1 MNGAVTRKTLSRRV
15 VDQLRADII
24 TRVFPVGSHITVRSI
39 AERYDTSPIPVREA
53 FNVLSGE
60 KLIKLSPYKGATVCT
75 IDRQFFENIYR
86 ILNALEMLMIESTM
100 ENWSQ
105 SLCRELEEINGRIG
119 ELQTMDLIWEKYQDL
134 NDQFHQKLEQ
144 FSRNDQALELI
155 HDYRAI
161 ARLVSREHGVVLASV
176 ERLNESYR
184 EHQAIIAAYEAHDLT
199 ACRQAY
205 MVHADNSRLPTM
217 RRIFG
222 EA

>member
-1 MNGAVTRKTLSRRV
+1 MNGAVTRKTLSRQV

-100 ENWSQ
+100 ENWSD
-105 SLCRELEEINGRIG
+105 SLRREVIDINEQIG
-119 ELQTMDLIWEKYQDL
+119 ALQTMELIWEKYQDL

-155 HDYRAI
+155 YDYRSI
-161 ARLVSREHGVVLASV
+161 ARLIAREHGVVLASV
-176 ERLNESYR
+176 DRLNESHQ
-184 EHQAIIAAYEAHDLT
+184 EHNRIIEAYEARDLQ

-205 MVHADNSRLPTM
+205 MIHADNSRLPTM
-217 RRIFG
+217 KRIFG

>member
-1 MNGAVTRKTLSRRV
+1 MNGAVTRKTLSRQV
-15 VDQLRADII
+15 VDKLRADII
-24 TRVFPVGSHITVRSI
+24 TGVFPVGSHITVRSI

-100 ENWSQ
+100 ENWSDN
-105 SLCRELEEINGRIG
+105 LRREVTEINEQIG
-119 ELQTMDLIWEKYQDL
+119 TLQTMELIWEKYQDL
-134 NDQFHQKLEQ
+134 NDQFHRKLEQ

-155 HDYRAI
+155 YDYRAI
-161 ARLVSREHGVVLASV
+161 ARLITRKNGVVLASV
-176 ERLNESYR
+176 DRLNESYQ
-184 EHQAIIAAYEAHDLT
+184 EHKRIIEAYEARDLQ

-205 MVHADNSRLPTM
+205 MIHADNSRLPTM
-217 RRIFG
+217 RRLFG

>member
-1 MNGAVTRKTLSRRV
+1 MNGAVTRKTLSRQV

-60 KLIKLSPYKGATVCT
+60 KLIRLSPYKGATVCT

-86 ILNALEMLMIESTM
+86 ILNALELLMIESTM
-100 ENWSQ
+100 EHWTERLRQ
-105 SLCRELEEINGRIG
+105 EVTEINEQVS
-119 ELQTMDLIWEKYQDL
+119 ELQTMELIWEKYQDL
-134 NDQFHQKLEQ
+134 NDQFHEKLEQ

-155 HDYRAI
+155 HQYRAI
-161 ARLVSREHGVVLASV
+161 IRLITREHGVALSSV
-176 ERLNESYR
+176 ERLNQSFQ
-184 EHQAIIAAYEAHDLT
+184 EHKAIIEAYEAHDLL

-205 MVHADNSRLPTM
+205 MVHADNSRVPTM
-217 RRIFG
+217 NRIFS
-222 EA
+222 EP

>member
-1 MNGAVTRKTLSRRV
+1 MNGAVTRKTLSGQV

-86 ILNALEMLMIESTM
+86 ILNALEMLMIESTL
-100 ENWSQ
+100 EHWSEG
-105 SLCRELEEINGRIG
+105 LRREVAGINEQIG
-119 ELQTMDLIWEKYQDL
+119 QLQTMELIWEKYQDL

-144 FSRNDQALELI
+144 FSRNDQALELVYQ
-155 HDYRAI
+155 YRAI
-161 ARLVSREHGVVLASV
+161 IRLITREHGVVLSSV
-176 ERLNESYR
+176 ERLNQSYR
-184 EHQAIIAAYEAHDLT
+184 EHETIIEAYEAHDLQ

-205 MVHADNSRLPTM
+205 MVHADNSRVPTM
-217 RRIFG
+217 NRIFG
-222 EA
+222 EP

>member
-1 MNGAVTRKTLSRRV
+1 MNGAVTRKTLSRQV

-60 KLIKLSPYKGATVCT
+60 KLIRLSPYKGATVCT

-86 ILNALEMLMIESTM
+86 ILNALEILMIESTM
-100 ENWSQ
+100 EHWTERLRQ
-105 SLCRELEEINGRIG
+105 EVTAINEQVGQ
-119 ELQTMDLIWEKYQDL
+119 LQTMDLIWERYQDL
-134 NDQFHQKLEQ
+134 NDQFHEKLEQ

-155 HDYRAI
+155 HQYRAI
-161 ARLVSREHGVVLASV
+161 IRLITREHGVALSSV
-176 ERLNESYR
+176 ERLNQSFQ
-184 EHQAIIAAYEAHDLT
+184 EHQAIIEAYEAHDLL

-205 MVHADNSRLPTM
+205 MVHADNSRVPTM
-217 RRIFG
+217 NRIFS
-222 EA
+222 EP